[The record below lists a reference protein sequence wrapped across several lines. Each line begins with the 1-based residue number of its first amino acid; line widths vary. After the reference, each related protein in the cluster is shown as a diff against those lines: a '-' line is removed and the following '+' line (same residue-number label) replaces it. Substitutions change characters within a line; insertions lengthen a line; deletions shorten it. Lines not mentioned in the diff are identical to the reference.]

1 MVVVLIIVSLLVVR
15 TSWVVGERVFL
26 VGRWLIWRLVVGI
39 VMLLWVQGVV
49 LGIVVRGVEG
59 IMLFIFFVMSIG
71 VVYVFYR
78 VLHTPSQ

>member
-1 MVVVLIIVSLLVVR
+1 MLIIVSLLVVR

-39 VMLLWVQGVV
+39 VMLLRVQGVV